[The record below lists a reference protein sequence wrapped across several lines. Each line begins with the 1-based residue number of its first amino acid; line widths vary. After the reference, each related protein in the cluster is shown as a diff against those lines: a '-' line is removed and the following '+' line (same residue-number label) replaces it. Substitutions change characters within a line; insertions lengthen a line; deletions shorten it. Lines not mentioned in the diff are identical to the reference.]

1 MLSFA
6 ARMPFV
12 RRVIDFEIS
21 IAAHRDRTLFRKQSK
36 QLCRPSARGI
46 DKAMDVESSS
56 FDTYVYR
63 RFTRS
68 SIAGMPFGDLRK
80 RVLAEQLCSSSK
92 GQWSV
97 PTVSMSPTD
106 KAFRKTF

>member
-36 QLCRPSARGI
+36 QLCRPSTRGI
-46 DKAMDVESSS
+46 DKALDVESSS
-56 FDTYVYR
+56 FDTVRVKKIHAFLNSRNAVRYL
-63 RFTRS
+63 
-68 SIAGMPFGDLRK
+68 GK
-80 RVLAEQLCSSSK
+80 RVLAEQLLFLIK
-92 GQWSV
+92 R
-97 PTVSMSPTD
+97 TVVRAHRVDESH
-106 KAFRKTF
+106 